1 VKPNPIFSKKKTPLS
16 IDTFKSV
23 FTEGGYFEAFNKPKD

>member
-1 VKPNPIFSKKKTPLS
+1 MRQKKRPPSVSTPLQA
-16 IDTFKSV
+16 F